1 MQINNHCVFRGKKKW
16 KPFLLPVSCSDLSKS
31 CTWALVLHK
40 IAALQIKATGANK
53 GHSLIVLLRPVMSVF
68 FEHTHTLVSLYEW
81 CFRFAHFDQFLSLW
95 NSKGYL
101 NLSLTGFTIF
111 VRTFWKKLAFTT
123 VPVNLREILI
133 WSQISGFL
141 CVPGNQYRSTS
152 SHSISLLNGDMIL
165 TKSSPRHVT

>member
-68 FEHTHTLVSLYEW
+68 FLNTRTLW
-81 CFRFAHFDQFLSLW
+81 FHFMNDALDVLDLLILT
-95 NSKGYL
+95 NS
-101 NLSLTGFTIF
+101 
-111 VRTFWKKLAFTT
+111 WA
-123 VPVNLREILI
+123 
-133 WSQISGFL
+133 
-141 CVPGNQYRSTS
+141 
-152 SHSISLLNGDMIL
+152 ISLLNGDMIL
-165 TKSSPRHVT
+165 TKSSPRHLTKSILSTLPVSWLVPLITYRTVA